1 MNDAETPA
9 AENEVARA
17 SAVKTVTISVT
28 NSSPITLTLAGAVL
42 AAGYWQQ
49 PPPNVGSVLLPGAPQ
64 LIAVNAADSVFSSVA
79 GTLTF
84 APADGGSLTMSWIW
98 PNNQGLQAVG
108 SANSTSLTMHYSTYS
123 DMSNDGNVQFVV
135 LPLS

>member
-9 AENEVARA
+9 AENKVAHA
-17 SAVKTVTISVT
+17 SSVKTVTISVT
-28 NSSPITLTLAGAVL
+28 NSSPITLILAGAVL
-42 AAGYWQQ
+42 AAGNWQQ
-49 PPPNVGSVLLPGAPQ
+49 PPPYVGYALLPGAPQ
-64 LIAVNAADSVFSSVA
+64 LIAVNAADSAFGSVA

-108 SANSTSLTMHYSTYS
+108 SANSTSLTMQYSTYN